1 MTARLFVLLIAAC
14 LLIAVAPRLAD
25 GFLPTAHAAA
35 NLTSSSV
42 SEINTFLNNNN
53 GDVNILLSGNVDLN
67 GGGIVIP
74 SGRTVNFYMNGK
86 TMTYSKD
93 NWNTGSFYAFTNN
106 EGATLN
112 IYSGSASVPNL
123 ASGNSLIT
131 VKNERRDMSANEHN
145 ETAYVDVAAVKNSG
159 ILTVNKSVKISAYCD
174 LDYGTGGKAQNNSN
188 VNSAATGI
196 YNATNSAS
204 VTLND
209 VEITSYANAYGVNA
223 NGTGNTYRP
232 STARA
237 YSYGVYGGKVTVNG
251 GSKFSVRARVGVMEH
266 TWNFDFGEGKQ
277 LGVAFGICSAQ
288 QITVNGGEF
297 DYSSEAV
304 DKNDGMKKGTT
315 RIYMGG
321 IAYSSVIPVMADGS
335 ITPYNDTV
343 NKINKDNHSFSIFEA
358 TVGKMTTL
366 PISGAYFV
374 ANIGNFSSQG
384 YDNYPN
390 GTNSAGQFYDESGNV
405 YNASRSTTD
414 GTHPTAIVHGAADG
428 SYRVHVVYRYWTDN
442 TKQSVDTSVIG
453 TDGYVGYSYKP
464 TGDSTNIVNS
474 VLKLNGLS
482 GTNQLIR
489 TGSGS
494 ITYNSGGASKNDY
507 YWKQFNIAYQPATG
521 WFSDYDVTAAN
532 HRGTVFK
539 DFVNGTNGSVPAS
552 ASAVYIFMDYYKVA
566 PTEISAQVGTNNS
579 AAVTYTGEAIKASA
593 FNLKIRNS
601 VDTTDYTSEYNID
614 LDDPGLIPVSYS
626 WSGTELGGAAVSGST
641 SLPTN
646 AGTYQ
651 VTLTVADSSTYDPND
666 CAPATHKNRLA
677 LSYTFSLTINP
688 AKVVRGTLPDSV
700 DLTYG
705 EKLNEKLTLNSYGAK
720 GVRNEAV
727 SGSFSFANSSDGS
740 SYKNVGTG
748 NVTITWTP
756 ATSEHNYTGTTFT
769 VAYSVAKAPLVI
781 SPNAAEVEYGDTSFT
796 TPFSISAI
804 GLVGNDSNNAES
816 LSQIASAIDYMILL
830 NGSYIYYNPDD
841 VSVGCYDIRAR
852 VKQAQIPPVLNNY
865 TYSYADLT
873 QGYEVN
879 QLTVTKR
886 SLTVKA
892 TAVSR
897 AYVPDNYTV
906 DVTYEITDG
915 RYSQDDV
922 RFTTGTGSINPCYAG
937 TQTVSG
943 VTSYAVSN
951 CMTGAKAGS
960 YRIGSVVYATGDTLT
975 VEITKA
981 IPDAVA
987 PVVNDMYYN
996 RGRKLSDIP
1005 LSGSNTSVAG
1015 AWEWKNP
1022 NDNPTVAIGSY
1033 TAIFKPTDNIN
1044 YDNKEVEVAIRVN
1057 PTPVV
1062 ITYNNTVE
1070 YGDPVPNITAYTYIA
1085 ELDPTFSRD
1094 ALETTGNIT
1103 PHTDYT
1109 EGSAVSAEGYP
1120 VTITL
1125 QNYQDSAGNYTFTA
1139 QPGKIVV
1146 TPRNIEFT
1154 VQNATIEYGEN
1165 FVPTAANV
1173 TLNYDAARLVGSD
1186 TLSSI
1191 TDTGA
1196 EPTWNYSTDYTYQS
1210 NYQVGSYPITVT
1222 KGFSTSP
1229 NYTVSVV
1236 NGTLTVTKA
1245 PLTIRAANVTLP
1257 YNSDVPADLNTSYT
1271 LIGAKRGE
1279 RIGAI
1284 LTSGEITVDTNYTKG
1299 APVNAEGYDI
1309 SVNISNAVFNNYT
1322 VTVENGK
1329 ITVVKATPVI
1339 RTYPTASIVYGQTL
1353 AEAVFTG
1360 SVIDD
1365 DVPGRFAY
1373 NAATVKPAYSSEPY
1387 TNYTAAFIPADTNN
1401 YNTVTGLAISLT
1413 VNKMPV
1419 TGNLSVT
1426 GLPMVGEILAVDV
1439 SGMDPNTAGAYTFT
1453 WVMNGSTVGTGETL
1467 ALTNDHKGNAI
1478 TVTAVAQ
1485 GYYEGQR
1492 SYTITAI
1499 APVLTSV
1506 ETILNSAVYANYF
1519 EMSGLEVFGNTTT
1532 LTYDGAQHDVTLTQ
1546 KTETLSSTVVGAITV
1561 KFNGSTEIPVNAG
1574 LYNVTV
1580 DVATP
1585 DLSRVNEAGVTT
1597 YSPATGLAIGT
1608 LKIDKAPYSVSV
1620 TIKNKVYDGYNTA
1633 TADLI
1638 EESGAVMLAGSQKDD
1653 VAFDRDRAV
1662 YTFDNASVGTAKAV
1676 HYGNVALTGSAAENY
1691 ELTFALANGGKADI
1705 SKRTLNV
1712 TVDPVERKYE
1722 ENFYD
1727 IDLSFIVDTSTIA
1740 PADTSD
1746 DVYVNEAL
1754 AAGRVDDYHA
1764 GTRRV
1769 TVSGVELAGNKA
1781 SNYELNLTNLTDLSV
1796 EILKATPGYPLP
1808 NVGTVYYDSSRRLSG
1823 ISLGDSRW
1831 TWESASSNVTP
1842 EAGWHTYTAVY
1853 TPVDTENFAAVN
1865 YDVTFEVKKAPV
1877 VIKAD
1882 SFNVVYGDYAP
1893 TYSYK
1898 ATGLTGTDS
1907 VSTLGGYVIMNC
1919 SYEPGSAVA
1928 QYSVFFS
1935 GGFSSNNY
1943 EFTYQSGTIN
1953 VTPRPVYVT
1962 AIAESRPYEAGNTA
1976 VKVTFSELSNIYPG
1990 DAAYVY
1996 LDAEQPLTGSIDDA
2010 SAGNKIVSYV
2020 KPGLGGSKA
2029 ENYALTFLNPELR
2042 VEITKAVLSGVILPT
2057 SGTVKYG
2064 AKLSTTEFTS
2074 SYAGQ
2079 ELGTF
2084 SMENPMSTPA
2094 AVGTTSNVYKVVFT
2108 PNDTINYATIS
2119 DYITLTVVTADLN
2132 VELILSGSAEVG
2144 KKLYVATNNLPSDV
2158 YDYIEFRWYRLNSRT
2173 GDVRDGTLVASDTTE
2188 YTVTERDA
2196 DQYIVCVAVNKANSP
2211 YNISGRASSDNPV
2224 SKKSMSLWERI
2235 LKWFYK
2241 VIASI
2246 TQLFG
2251 KI

>member
-42 SEINTFLNNNN
+42 SEINNFLNNNS
-53 GDVNILLSGNVDLN
+53 GEVDILLSGDITLSLSNP
-67 GGGIVIP
+67 ITIP
-74 SGRTVNFYMNGK
+74 AGRTVNLYMNGK
-86 TMTYSKD
+86 SISLSLGDWQY
-93 NWNTGSFYAFTNN
+93 TGVFGIVNN
-106 EGATLN
+106 GTLN
-112 IYSGSASVPNL
+112 VYSGSVSVPNL
-123 ASGNSLIT
+123 ASGQSSIALSVSRTGMGSSGSYECAYARVECIQNAGTLSVNSKVNL
-131 VKNERRDMSANEHN
+131 SAYAEL
-145 ETAYVDVAAVKNSG
+145 AYKDVDVGFPDEAAVTCAATG
-159 ILTVNKSVKISAYCD
+159 IFNT
-174 LDYGTGGKAQNNSN
+174 
-188 VNSAATGI
+188 NSAATAVVNGASI
-196 YNATNSAS
+196 TATTIANSFNCNARRAES
-204 VTLND
+204 
-209 VEITSYANAYGVNA
+209 
-223 NGTGNTYRP
+223 
-232 STARA
+232 RA
-237 YSYGVYGGKVTVNG
+237 YSYCVYGGN
-251 GSKFSVRARVGVMEH
+251 
-266 TWNFDFGEGKQ
+266 
-277 LGVAFGICSAQ
+277 
-288 QITVNGGEF
+288 ITVNGGATLSVSASVRNSESGSIIGNGEGRVNAIAYDICSDGQINVNGGTF
-297 DYSSEAV
+297 SYYTHTSS
-304 DKNDGMKKGTT
+304 DHNGLKKG
-315 RIYMGG
+315 RQRVFQGG
-321 IAYSSVIPVMADGS
+321 IFYKSGALPVITDGTINVATDNSFGYTHNDMNQYVYS
-335 ITPYNDTV
+335 
-343 NKINKDNHSFSIFEA
+343 EA
-358 TVGKMTTL
+358 TVAQSSKLPYSGSDLFSDVSGNLYNVSRESDEKPGYPTT
-366 PISGAYFV
+366 AV
-374 ANIGNFSSQG
+374 
-384 YDNYPN
+384 
-390 GTNSAGQFYDESGNV
+390 TAGQFNDESGNT
-405 YNASRSTTD
+405 YNATLSSATN
-414 GTHPTAIVHGAADG
+414 GTSPHPTAIVRGAESG
-428 SYRVHVVYRYWTDN
+428 KYRVHVVYRYWTDN

-482 GTNQLIR
+482 GTNQLVK
-489 TGSGS
+489 TSSGS
-494 ITYNSGGASKNDY
+494 ISYNSGGVSKNDY
-507 YWKQFNIAYQPATG
+507 YWKQFNIAYQAASG

-539 DFVNGTNGSVPAS
+539 DFVNGTNDSVSAS

-579 AAVTYTGEAIKASA
+579 AAVTYTGEAIKAST
-593 FNLKIRNS
+593 FYLKIRDS
-601 VDTTDYTSEYNID
+601 VYTTDYTSEYNID
-614 LDDPGLIPVSYS
+614 LDNSGRIPVSYS
-626 WSGTELGGAAVSGST
+626 WTGNELGGAAVSGST

-756 ATSEHNYTGTTFT
+756 ATSAHNYTGTTFT

-841 VSVGCYDIRAR
+841 VSVGDYDIRAR
-852 VKQAQIPPVLNNY
+852 VNQSQIPPVLNNY

-873 QGYEVN
+873 PGYEVN

-906 DVTYEITDG
+906 DVTYEIVDG

-1401 YNTVTGLAISLT
+1401 YNTVTGLAIPLT

-1419 TGNLSVT
+1419 TGNLSVS
-1426 GLPMVGEILAVDV
+1426 GLPMVGKSLAVDV
-1439 SGMDPNTAGAYTFT
+1439 SGMDPNTAGAYT
-1453 WVMNGSTVGTGETL
+1453 L
-1467 ALTNDHKGNAI
+1467 
-1478 TVTAVAQ
+1478 
-1485 GYYEGQR
+1485 
-1492 SYTITAI
+1492 
-1499 APVLTSV
+1499 
-1506 ETILNSAVYANYF
+1506 
-1519 EMSGLEVFGNTTT
+1519 
-1532 LTYDGAQHDVTLTQ
+1532 
-1546 KTETLSSTVVGAITV
+1546 
-1561 KFNGSTEIPVNAG
+1561 
-1574 LYNVTV
+1574 
-1580 DVATP
+1580 
-1585 DLSRVNEAGVTT
+1585 
-1597 YSPATGLAIGT
+1597 
-1608 LKIDKAPYSVSV
+1608 
-1620 TIKNKVYDGYNTA
+1620 
-1633 TADLI
+1633 
-1638 EESGAVMLAGSQKDD
+1638 
-1653 VAFDRDRAV
+1653 
-1662 YTFDNASVGTAKAV
+1662 
-1676 HYGNVALTGSAAENY
+1676 
-1691 ELTFALANGGKADI
+1691 
-1705 SKRTLNV
+1705 
-1712 TVDPVERKYE
+1712 
-1722 ENFYD
+1722 
-1727 IDLSFIVDTSTIA
+1727 
-1740 PADTSD
+1740 
-1746 DVYVNEAL
+1746 
-1754 AAGRVDDYHA
+1754 
-1764 GTRRV
+1764 
-1769 TVSGVELAGNKA
+1769 
-1781 SNYELNLTNLTDLSV
+1781 
-1796 EILKATPGYPLP
+1796 PG
-1808 NVGTVYYDSSRRLSG
+1808 
-1823 ISLGDSRW
+1823 
-1831 TWESASSNVTP
+1831 
-1842 EAGWHTYTAVY
+1842 
-1853 TPVDTENFAAVN
+1853 
-1865 YDVTFEVKKAPV
+1865 
-1877 VIKAD
+1877 
-1882 SFNVVYGDYAP
+1882 
-1893 TYSYK
+1893 
-1898 ATGLTGTDS
+1898 
-1907 VSTLGGYVIMNC
+1907 
-1919 SYEPGSAVA
+1919 
-1928 QYSVFFS
+1928 
-1935 GGFSSNNY
+1935 
-1943 EFTYQSGTIN
+1943 
-1953 VTPRPVYVT
+1953 
-1962 AIAESRPYEAGNTA
+1962 
-1976 VKVTFSELSNIYPG
+1976 
-1990 DAAYVY
+1990 
-1996 LDAEQPLTGSIDDA
+1996 
-2010 SAGNKIVSYV
+2010 
-2020 KPGLGGSKA
+2020 
-2029 ENYALTFLNPELR
+2029 
-2042 VEITKAVLSGVILPT
+2042 
-2057 SGTVKYG
+2057 
-2064 AKLSTTEFTS
+2064 
-2074 SYAGQ
+2074 
-2079 ELGTF
+2079 
-2084 SMENPMSTPA
+2084 
-2094 AVGTTSNVYKVVFT
+2094 
-2108 PNDTINYATIS
+2108 
-2119 DYITLTVVTADLN
+2119 
-2132 VELILSGSAEVG
+2132 
-2144 KKLYVATNNLPSDV
+2144 
-2158 YDYIEFRWYRLNSRT
+2158 
-2173 GDVRDGTLVASDTTE
+2173 
-2188 YTVTERDA
+2188 
-2196 DQYIVCVAVNKANSP
+2196 
-2211 YNISGRASSDNPV
+2211 
-2224 SKKSMSLWERI
+2224 
-2235 LKWFYK
+2235 
-2241 VIASI
+2241 
-2246 TQLFG
+2246 
-2251 KI
+2251 